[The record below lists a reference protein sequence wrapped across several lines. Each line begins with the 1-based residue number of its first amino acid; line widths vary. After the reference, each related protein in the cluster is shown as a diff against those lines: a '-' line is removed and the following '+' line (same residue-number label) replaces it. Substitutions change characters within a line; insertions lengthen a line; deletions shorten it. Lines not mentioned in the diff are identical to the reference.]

1 MIRADG
7 EERDFFCRGHV
18 LTGDESEPTRV
29 VGLAQDITDRVRAER
44 ERDRLEAE
52 LRQARS
58 GRPRHRG
65 APTA

>member
-18 LTGDESEPTRV
+18 FTDDEAEPTRV
-29 VGLAQDITDRVRAER
+29 VGLAQDITDRVHAER
-44 ERDRLEAE
+44 EREGSRRSCARL
-52 LRQARS
+52 S
-58 GRPRHRG
+58 GRG